1 MGCVSGAPA
10 FRPPPSSVS
19 RSSLKSGSSPSARSR
34 AAANPTS
41 ICHVADVGDVQT
53 QKDVAHSIHAGTQRS
68 RGGSIDLSFTLDS
81 LFACPL
87 GKLALLSNEVDVE
100 PACPKLSIMH
110 RPTTASSVRLEGLAS
125 VILLFLLRD
134 EPQGAASSKQDRVD
148 SGKGLQAPSG
158 ARLQAPRG
166 AGAARSVGVRVCT
179 SRTSR
184 QQGLG
189 VGPGGGGGGDVGRLR
204 LVGPPPWLR
213 SSFPPYPLLAAVDGR
228 VLLNQRV
235 TSSSSSATA
244 AGRLGRSPPTVCA
257 REELRLGTIL
267 GRPSGGRGGLV
278 ARPWLTLLRGKP
290 RGTIK
295 PR

>member
-189 VGPGGGGGGDVGRLR
+189 VGPGGGGGRR
-204 LVGPPPWLR
+204 
-213 SSFPPYPLLAAVDGR
+213 
-228 VLLNQRV
+228 
-235 TSSSSSATA
+235 ATA
-244 AGRLGRSPPTVCA
+244 ARWTPPLAPFALPPLPPSGCRGWPRTPQPTRDLLLFLRHRCRSARPVTSYCLCKGRSKVKD
-257 REELRLGTIL
+257 L